1 MVSRHDLLNISSE
14 KGQTINSVLDSLLS
28 LRVASS
34 AGNDLVMKPL
44 SNLKGGHEL
53 LDYCLSP
60 STMRSCFGPGLF

>member
-44 SNLKGGHEL
+44 SNLKGGHE
-53 LDYCLSP
+53 YVQVN
-60 STMRSCFGPGLF
+60 T